1 LTYDEFGVQIIGVMK
16 TNRGGTA
23 SLNAVVIQAM
33 KTNPGGNLSPSEV
46 LGRDAL
52 IAQLWRTLERQS
64 VVLSAERR
72 MGKTSIIKKMHAESA
87 GKLTIYQDLEKV
99 GTPREFVESIVESV
113 EERMS
118 TGKRI
123 SEGFRSLLTNLHGA
137 EVSGFKLPEVANRE
151 WKSLLEAIIKDLV
164 AKPGERVYFFWDELP
179 LMLYKIKKN
188 SGETVAMEILDTLR
202 SLRQT
207 YPRLRMIYTG
217 SIGLHNVLTA
227 LKRAGYANTPTNDM
241 KKINVPPLA
250 LLDAEDLALRLIK
263 GDQVPM
269 ENPQLIAHT
278 IAKSVDS
285 IAYYVQHV
293 VDRLVSWQG
302 EIEQKTIEDVV
313 SNYLCD
319 AQDPLDMRHFQD
331 RISTYYLPDEIP
343 IALGLLD
350 VLSTE
355 TEAISF
361 DDLANKLASKLAIND
376 LEAIRNM
383 VELLQLDHYIQQN
396 PEGDYAF
403 RFPLIQR
410 YWRLRRGLGK

>member
-1 LTYDEFGVQIIGVMK
+1 MK
-16 TNRGGTA
+16 TNLGGTA
-23 SLNAVVIQAM
+23 SLHAVVIQAT

-52 IAQLWRTLERQS
+52 IAQLWRMLERQS

-72 MGKTSIIKKMHAESA
+72 MGKTSIIKKMYAESA

-113 EERMS
+113 EERLS

-123 SEGFRSLLTNLHGA
+123 SEGFRNLLENLHGA
-137 EVSGFKLPEVANRE
+137 EVSGFKLPEVADRE
-151 WKSLLEAIIKDLV
+151 WKSLLEAVIKDLV
-164 AKPGERVYFFWDELP
+164 SKPGERVYFFWDELP
-179 LMLYKIKKN
+179 LMLYKIQKN

-217 SIGLHNVLTA
+217 SIGLHNVLTS
-227 LKRAGYANTPTNDM
+227 LKRAGYANAPINDM
-241 KKINVPPLA
+241 KKVDVPPLT
-250 LLDAEDLALRLIK
+250 LQDAKSLALQLIK
-263 GDQVPM
+263 G
-269 ENPQLIAHT
+269 ENIAIDNPEMIAET
-278 IAKSVDS
+278 IAKSVDG
-285 IAYYVQHV
+285 IAFYVQHM
-293 VDRLVSWQG
+293 VDRLASWQG
-302 EIEQKTIEDVV
+302 QIEEKTIEDVV

-319 AQDPLDMRHFQD
+319 AQDPLDMRYFQE
-331 RISTYYLPDEIP
+331 RIKTYYLLEELP
-343 IALGLLD
+343 IAFGLLD
-350 VLSTE
+350 VLSAE

-361 DDLANKLASKLAIND
+361 DDLANKLASRLAVYD
-376 LEAIRNM
+376 LEAIRSM

>member
-1 LTYDEFGVQIIGVMK
+1 MK
-16 TNRGGTA
+16 TKSGGTA
-23 SLNAVVIQAM
+23 ILNAVFIQAM

-46 LGRDAL
+46 VGRDAL
-52 IAQLWRTLERQS
+52 IAQLWRMLERQS

-99 GTPREFVESIVESV
+99 GTPREFVESIVESA
-113 EERMS
+113 EERLS

-123 SEGFRSLLTNLHGA
+123 AENFRSLMQSLQGA
-137 EVSGFKLPEVANRE
+137 EVSGFKLPEVAGRE
-151 WKSLLEAIIKDLV
+151 WKILLVAIIKDLV
-164 AKPGERVYFFWDELP
+164 SKPGERVYFFWDELP
-179 LMLYKIKKN
+179 LMLYKIQKN
-188 SGETVAMEILDTLR
+188 SGEAVAMEILDTLR

-217 SIGLHNVLTA
+217 SIGLHNVLTS
-227 LKRAGYANTPTNDM
+227 LKRAGYANAPINDM
-241 KKINVPPLA
+241 KKVDVPPLA
-250 LLDAEDLALRLIK
+250 LQDAKNLALQLIK
-263 GDQVPM
+263 G
-269 ENPQLIAHT
+269 ENIVIDNPKAIAET
-278 IAKSVDS
+278 IAQSVDG
-285 IAYYVQHV
+285 IAFYVQHV
-293 VDRLVSWQG
+293 VDRLVSWRDK
-302 EIEQKTIEDVV
+302 IDKKTIEDVV

-319 AQDPLDMRHFQD
+319 AQDPLDMRYFQE
-331 RISTYYLPDEIP
+331 RIKTYYLPDELP
-343 IALGLLD
+343 IAFGLLD
-350 VLSTE
+350 VLSAE
-355 TEAISF
+355 TGAISLG
-361 DDLANKLASKLAIND
+361 DLANKLASRLAIND